1 MNSDAHQPSGLVLDV
16 YRTSRRGD
24 CTNGGVSATH
34 ADLLLVGIL
43 DERRTFTAGVDV
55 LPTEYAPHGARRH
68 FLGDEGPTRPTVA
81 LQICARSFFVSENYA
96 ALVPVEW
103 DHEANRYRRT
113 HSWVMFGGNYAA
125 TSDSRLSE
133 LAAHFLH
140 YRASIL
146 PIHDR
151 VER

>member
-1 MNSDAHQPSGLVLDV
+1 M
-16 YRTSRRGD
+16 
-24 CTNGGVSATH
+24 
-34 ADLLLVGIL
+34 LLVGIL
-43 DERRTFTAGVDV
+43 DERRTFTATADV
-55 LPTEYAPHGARRH
+55 LPAEYTPRTAPGATSSTEKAR
-68 FLGDEGPTRPTVA
+68 PAPTVA
-81 LQICARSFFVSENYA
+81 LQIRARSFFANENYA

-103 DHEANRYRRT
+103 DDETNCYRRT

-125 TSDSRLSE
+125 TSNTRLPE

-140 YRASIL
+140 YRASVL